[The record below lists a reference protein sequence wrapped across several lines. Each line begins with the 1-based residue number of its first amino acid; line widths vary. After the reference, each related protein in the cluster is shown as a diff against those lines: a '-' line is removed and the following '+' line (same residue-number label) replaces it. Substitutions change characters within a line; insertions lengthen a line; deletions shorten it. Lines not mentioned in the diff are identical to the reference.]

1 MSVSINMK
9 DLLEAGVHYGHQ
21 TRRMN
26 PKSSKFIYGE
36 RNGIHIIDLQK
47 TVTHFKKAVDFV
59 TQVTANGGHILF
71 VGTKRQA
78 RDLVKEHA
86 DRSGQ
91 FFMNHRWLGGT
102 LTNFPTIR
110 KSIHKL
116 KKIEKMSQDGTYEKI
131 TKKEAINLE
140 RLREK
145 LDINLG
151 GIKNMPGAPKAMF
164 ITDAQKE
171 KTALAEAKRLGIPVV
186 AIVDTNIDPEGIDF
200 PIPGND
206 DSIKALQLFIKTVAD
221 AAIAGRSKVKDKPEA
236 GAKGKGPSKK
246 GKGTIYDKEG
256 HAVKVE
262 KKK

>member
-26 PKSSKFIYGE
+26 PKSAKFIYGE

-59 TQVTANGGHILF
+59 SKVTANHGHILF

-86 DRSGQ
+86 ARSGQ
-91 FFMNHRWLGGT
+91 YFMNHRWLGGT

-140 RLREK
+140 RLRDK

-151 GIKNMPGAPKAMF
+151 GIKDMPGAPKAMF
-164 ITDAQKE
+164 ITDALKE

-186 AIVDTNIDPEGIDF
+186 AIVDSNIDPEGIDY

-206 DSIKALQLFIKTVAD
+206 DSIKSLQLFIKTVAD
-221 AAIAGRSKVKDKPEA
+221 AAISGKANAKPKPESK
-236 GAKGKGPSKK
+236 GAKGVSKK
-246 GKGTIYDKEG
+246 GKIYDKEG
-256 HAVKVE
+256 NSVKVE

>member
-1 MSVSINMK
+1 MSVNINMK

-26 PKSSKFIYGE
+26 PKSSKFVYGE

-59 TQVTANGGHILF
+59 SSVTANGGHILF

-78 RDLVKEHA
+78 RELVKEHA
-86 DRSGQ
+86 GRSRQ
-91 FFMNHRWLGGT
+91 FYMNHRWLGGT

-145 LDINLG
+145 LDVNLG
-151 GIKNMPGAPKAMF
+151 GIKDMPGAPKAMF
-164 ITDAQKE
+164 ITDALKE

-186 AIVDTNIDPEGIDF
+186 AIVDTNINPEGIDY

-206 DSIKALQLFIKTVAD
+206 DSIKSLQLFIKTIAD
-221 AAIAGRSKVKDKPEA
+221 AAIAGRTKGKDKTEIDDDTKPV
-236 GAKGKGPSKK
+236 SKQK
-246 GKGTIYDKEG
+246 AGTIYDKEG
-256 HAVKVE
+256 HAIKVE
-262 KKK
+262 KK